1 MKEYENYR
9 DGRHS
14 RTEALIGQEA
24 LEKLKNAKVA
34 VIGLGGVGSFTL
46 EALARSGI
54 QNFLLLDSD
63 CISESNINRQN
74 LALYSKLGQAKTHV
88 AKERILE
95 INPEANCVLCN
106 IFFGKETADSV
117 DFTGYNFIADA
128 IDNVTAKIIL
138 AEKAQKLNIPIISSM
153 GTGNKLH
160 PEMFKIADISKTKVC
175 PLARVMRHELK
186 AREIKNYTVVYS
198 EEVPIISKM
207 EKNTHPE
214 TKKPIPASIS
224 FVPAS
229 AGLLMASYIIQKIIE
244 S

>member
-1 MKEYENYR
+1 MNEYENYR

-14 RTEALIGQEA
+14 RTEALIGKDS
-24 LEKLKNAKVA
+24 LEKLKKSKVA
-34 VIGLGGVGSFTL
+34 VIGLGGVGSFVL

-54 QNFLLLDSD
+54 QNFLLLDND

-74 LALYSKLGQAKTHV
+74 LALYSTLGQAKTLV
-88 AKERILE
+88 AKQRVLE
-95 INPEANCVLCN
+95 INPEANCELYSV
-106 IFFGKETADSV
+106 FYGKETAASV
-117 DFTGYNFIADA
+117 DFSKYDFIADA

-138 AEKAQKLNIPIISSM
+138 AEQAKKLNIPIISSM

-186 AREIKNYTVVYS
+186 ARGINNYTVVYS
-198 EEVPIISKM
+198 EELPITSSFFAKT
-207 EKNTHPE
+207 NST
-214 TKKPIPASIS
+214 KPIPASIS
-224 FVPAS
+224 FVPAT